1 MHENDKNTLSELINK
16 FNIDINEICNKA
28 KIEPEIVNAIKEF
41 MKEEDEERNTEII
54 EELSYE
60 EVENS
65 PLIDYVINGD
75 VTELIYETGMCKVP
89 TEVFHR
95 SFGPIIN
102 GGYKAGLELQD
113 VYYFK
118 KKKVKN
124 NDSNI
129 F

>member
-16 FNIDINEICNKA
+16 FNIDIDNICTKS

-41 MKEEDEERNTEII
+41 LEEDNERKTQII
-54 EELSYE
+54 EELQDE
-60 EVENS
+60 EIENS
-65 PLIDYVINGD
+65 PLIDYVINGE

-118 KKKVKN
+118 KKKGGK
-124 NDSNI
+124 
-129 F
+129 